1 MGPEIGLLGLI
12 WLVILVWAIIKTA
25 QARVG
30 AFVRFVWI
38 VVLILWFPVSGFR
51 FPVSGFRFPVSGF
64 RKFWPHA

>member
-12 WLVILVWAIIKTA
+12 WLFVLVWAIIKTA

-38 VVLILWFPVSGFR
+38 VVLILFPLVGFL
-51 FPVSGFRFPVSGF
+51 
-64 RKFWPHA
+64 FWIFLGPKG

>member
-30 AFVRFVWI
+30 VFVRFVWI
-38 VVLILWFPVSGFR
+38 VVLILFPVVGFLIWI
-51 FPVSGFRFPVSGF
+51 FLGPKG
-64 RKFWPHA
+64 

>member
-30 AFVRFVWI
+30 VFVRFVWI
-38 VVLILWFPVSGFR
+38 VVLILFPVVGFL
-51 FPVSGFRFPVSGF
+51 
-64 RKFWPHA
+64 FWIFLGPKG

>member
-30 AFVRFVWI
+30 VFVRFVWI
-38 VVLILWFPVSGFR
+38 VVLILFPLVGFL
-51 FPVSGFRFPVSGF
+51 
-64 RKFWPHA
+64 FWIFLGPKG

>member
-30 AFVRFVWI
+30 VFVRFIWI
-38 VVLILWFPVSGFR
+38 VVLILFPLVGFL
-51 FPVSGFRFPVSGF
+51 
-64 RKFWPHA
+64 FWIFLGPKG

>member
-38 VVLILWFPVSGFR
+38 VVLILFPLVGFL
-51 FPVSGFRFPVSGF
+51 
-64 RKFWPHA
+64 FWIFLGPKG

>member
-30 AFVRFVWI
+30 VFVRFVWI
-38 VVLILWFPVSGFR
+38 VVLILFPVIGFL
-51 FPVSGFRFPVSGF
+51 
-64 RKFWPHA
+64 FWIFLGPKG